1 MTIIINP
8 KINSINTVAFK
19 GIEQS
24 DANSHER
31 AQNLVSARASQAI
44 RETHSQAYGQPY
56 GQPGSQTYSTPYKEQ
71 SSGIKGAVAS
81 TAYAWVNVTEA
92 IKGILKGTI
101 YGFLTGTA
109 VAGFDLIKSGTK
121 KYKKGQIHF
130 SELWNRKKAMSKTGK
145 VLSFVAAGLVFVGHL
160 VNAKLN
166 INKRTANVDHM
177 LYSGHRDK

>member
-1 MTIIINP
+1 MTITINP
-8 KINSINTVAFK
+8 KINYSNNIAFK
-19 GIEQS
+19 NIEKPDSQ
-24 DANSHER
+24 SHEK
-31 AQNLVSARASQAI
+31 AQNIVSNRASQVIQDA
-44 RETHSQAYGQPY
+44 QPQPY
-56 GQPGSQTYSTPYKEQ
+56 SQSYTEQ
-71 SSGIKGAVAS
+71 HSGVKGAVAN

-109 VAGFDLIKSGTK
+109 VAGFDMIKSGTK
-121 KYKKGQIHF
+121 KYKKGQIQF

>member
-1 MTIIINP
+1 MTIAVNP
-8 KINSINTVAFK
+8 KLNSSNNIAFK
-19 GIEQS
+19 NMEKPDSNHQKAENI
-24 DANSHER
+24 
-31 AQNLVSARASQAI
+31 VSTRASQVI
-44 RETHSQAYGQPY
+44 QG
-56 GQPGSQTYSTPYKEQ
+56 TYSEPYNKTYSKSYVAKNTEQ
-71 SSGIKGAVAS
+71 PSGIKGAVAN

-101 YGFLTGTA
+101 YGLLTGTA
-109 VAGFDLIKSGTK
+109 IAGFDMIKSGTK

>member
-1 MTIIINP
+1 MTIVVNP
-8 KINSINTVAFK
+8 KFNYANNIAFK
-19 GIEQS
+19 NIEKPDS
-24 DANSHER
+24 SSHQRTEH
-31 AQNLVSARASQAI
+31 LISARATQAI
-44 RETHSQAYGQPY
+44 QETHSQAYSQPY
-56 GQPGSQTYSTPYKEQ
+56 GQPTSSTPYKEQ
-71 SSGIKGAVAS
+71 RSGVKGAVAN

-101 YGFLTGTA
+101 YGFLTGT
-109 VAGFDLIKSGTK
+109 VIAGFDMIKSGTK
-121 KYKKGQIHF
+121 KYKKGQIQF